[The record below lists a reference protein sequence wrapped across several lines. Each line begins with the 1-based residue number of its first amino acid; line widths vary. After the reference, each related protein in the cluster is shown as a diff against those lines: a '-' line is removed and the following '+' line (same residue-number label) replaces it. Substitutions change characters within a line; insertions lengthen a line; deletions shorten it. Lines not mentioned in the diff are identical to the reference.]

1 MDDVDDL
8 QGFQATCLETS
19 LTISVLALDNLL
31 FVDWKIVGKAIAAI
45 YDFHFISFLGGGVG
59 WGELQKLILEQSCS
73 CFSSYIWFNAY
84 VPFLWPV
91 LINYSVMLFW
101 SGLDYQEGALHRPLY
116 KVSFYLGGSRGMGF
130 WLRHAP
136 SPSLAMPL
144 WITFTRHWAS
154 WRKLSILVDP
164 YHFWSRGKTDK
175 QKKINK

>member
-1 MDDVDDL
+1 MKMDDVDDL

-19 LTISVLALDNLL
+19 LTISVLALDNPL
-31 FVDWKIVGKAIAAI
+31 FVDWKIVGKAIAAV

-59 WGELQKLILEQSCS
+59 KNCKIDLGAKLFLFFFLYLIQCLCSLFVASADKLFCDVILIRARLPGGGSP
-73 CFSSYIWFNAY
+73 W
-84 VPFLWPV
+84 
-91 LINYSVMLFW
+91 
-101 SGLDYQEGALHRPLY
+101 PLY
-116 KVSFYLGGSRGMGF
+116 KVSFHLGGSRGMGF

-164 YHFWSRGKTDK
+164 
-175 QKKINK
+175 